1 MNFRYFAHLLRHKWR
16 VMVIGR
22 RLGVPVWQLV
32 VHDWSK
38 FTPSEWEP
46 YATRFEYG
54 TEDERWYRASLAHI
68 HRNPHHWEHWI
79 HVDAGGQTHAVEI
92 PERFAREMLV
102 DWIAASQDNDVRV
115 WYAQR
120 RDLIVLHLATREL
133 IDGWMER
140 NQHVTQTGSQ

>member
-54 TEDERWYRASLAHI
+54 TQDERWYRASLAHI
-68 HRNPHHWEHWI
+68 HRNPHHWEHCI
-79 HVDAGGQTHAVEI
+79 HVYAGGQTHAVET
-92 PERFAREMLV
+92 PQPFARELLV
-102 DWIAASQDNDVRV
+102 DSIPASQGNDVLV
-115 WYAQR
+115 CDA
-120 RDLIVLHLATREL
+120 HLL
-133 IDGWMER
+133 D
-140 NQHVTQTGSQ
+140 